1 MATLGTFTAGQV
13 LTAAELNAIGTWTT
27 YTPTVANLTLGT
39 GGSVTGR
46 YAVINKIAFLELVF
60 TLGTGASASGQIQLG
75 TPSGVAPSTLNFFG
89 RGLSRPTGAGTF
101 YWHTL
106 RTTFGAGGQVILYT
120 DLTSTASTSLGSTSA
135 TVPATWASGGTF
147 AGSIVYEV
155 G

>member
-27 YTPTVANLTLGT
+27 YTPTVSNLTLGS

-46 YAVINKIAFLELVF
+46 YAVLNKIAFLELVF
-60 TLGTGASASGQIQLG
+60 ALGTGGSASGLIQLG
-75 TPSGVAPSTLNFFG
+75 VPSGLAPNSTNFFG

-106 RTTFGAGGQVILYT
+106 RTLATSIAIYV
-120 DLTSTASTSLGSTSA
+120 DLTATASTSLGATSA

-147 AGSIVYEV
+147 LGSIVYEV
-155 G
+155 A